1 MAAPIN
7 ILQVVQTY
15 QMAGLAALQNLNC
28 FMGTA
33 NTKYKNFDKITANLG
48 DTVTFDKTPRF
59 TSTNSLVLAFQP
71 ADQRVQS
78 LTVNEQFSVS
88 YEFNTSQFIF
98 QAREYME
105 RLGKFAIAELGAK
118 IEMSIAK
125 NCVTNTYRFYGDGVT
140 PINSY
145 NQLAF
150 ALAQFRAYGAATA
163 GTKCYINSLAEPAI
177 VGSGLNQFVTGRND
191 QIARSWE
198 VGEFSDCKFYRSNLL
213 PVHTAG
219 TVGNEGLTLTVSSDA
234 GAITY
239 NGVGGAIDS
248 ILLTGAPASDAAAI
262 KKYDKMWFV
271 NGVAGIPQINYL
283 TFIGH
288 NPSDVPVQCQI
299 IADAASDGAGK
310 VRIYIN
316 PQLQV
321 LPTNYQN
328 INTAVIPGMKV
339 KVLPSHRA
347 GLITSGDPLFVA
359 MPQLP
364 DQVPFPTANM
374 MDPETG
380 VSIRQYYGT
389 VFGQDLRAMAYDA
402 ILGSTLVDEMSMALI
417 FPL

>member
-1 MAAPIN
+1 
-7 ILQVVQTY
+7 
-15 QMAGLAALQNLNC
+15 
-28 FMGTA
+28 MGTA

-59 TSTNSLVLAFQP
+59 TSTNSLVLAYQP

-78 LTVNEQFSVS
+78 LTVNQPFSIS
-88 YEFNTSQFIF
+88 YEFDTSQFIF

-105 RLGKFAIAELGAK
+105 RFGKFAIAELGAK
-118 IEMSIAK
+118 IEMNIAQ
-125 NCVTNTYRFYGDGVT
+125 NCITNTYRFYGDGVT

-150 ALAQFRAYGAATA
+150 ALAQFRAYGAV
-163 GTKCYINSLAEPAI
+163 GTDTKGYIDSLAEPAI

-198 VGEFSDCKFYRSNLL
+198 IGEFSDCKWYRSNLL
-213 PVHTAG
+213 PTHRAG
-219 TVGNEGLTLTVSSDA
+219 TVGDAQITLTVVSA
-234 GAITY
+234 TY
-239 NGVGGAIDS
+239 NGVAGAIDS
-248 ILLTGAPASDAAAI
+248 ITFSGAPANDPVALRQ
-262 KKYDKMWFV
+262 YDKLWFV
-271 NGVAGIPQINYL
+271 NGIAGIPQINYL

-288 NPSDVPVQCQI
+288 NPSSTPVQCQV
-299 IADAASDGAGK
+299 IADAASNGAGN
-310 VRIYIN
+310 VTVFLN

-347 GLITSGDPLFVA
+347 GLITSGNPLFVA

-374 MDPETG
+374 VDPETG
-380 VSIRQYYGT
+380 VSIRQYYGV
-389 VFGQDLRAMAYDA
+389 VFGQDLRAMAYDC
-402 ILGSTLVDEMSMALI
+402 IMGSTLVDEMSMMLA

>member
-59 TSTNSLVLAFQP
+59 TSTNSLVLAYQP

-78 LTVNEQFSVS
+78 LTVNQPFSVS

-105 RLGKFAIAELGAK
+105 RFGKFAIAELGAK

-125 NCVTNTYRFYGDGVT
+125 NCITNTYRFYGDGVT

-150 ALAQFRAYGAATA
+150 ALAQFRAYGAV
-163 GTKCYINSLAEPAI
+163 GTDTKGYIDSLAEPAI

-198 VGEFSDCKFYRSNLL
+198 IGEFSDCKWYRSNLL
-213 PVHTAG
+213 PTHRAG
-219 TVGNEGLTLTVSSDA
+219 TVGDAQITLTVVSA
-234 GAITY
+234 TY
-239 NGVGGAIDS
+239 NGVAGAIDS
-248 ILLTGAPASDAAAI
+248 ITFSGAPANDPVALRQ
-262 KKYDKMWFV
+262 YDKLWFV
-271 NGVAGIPQINYL
+271 NGIAGIPQINYL

-288 NPSDVPVQCQI
+288 NPSSTPVQCQV
-299 IADAASDGAGK
+299 IADAASNGAGN
-310 VRIYIN
+310 VTVFLN

-347 GLITSGDPLFVA
+347 GLITSGNPLFVA

-374 MDPETG
+374 VDPETG
-380 VSIRQYYGT
+380 VSIRQYYGV
-389 VFGQDLRAMAYDA
+389 VFGQDLRAMAYDC
-402 ILGSTLVDEMSMALI
+402 IMGSTLVDEMSMMLA

>member
-33 NTKYKNFDKITANLG
+33 NTKYKNFDKIQANLG

-78 LTVNEQFSVS
+78 LTVNQPFSVS

-98 QAREYME
+98 QAREYMD
-105 RLGKFAIAELGAK
+105 RFGKFAIAELGAK
-118 IEMSIAK
+118 IEMNIAQ

-150 ALAQFRAYGAATA
+150 ALAQFRAYGAATT
-163 GTKCYINSLAEPAI
+163 GTKGYINSLAEPAI
-177 VGSGLNQFVTGRND
+177 VGSGLNQFVPGRND

-198 VGEFSDCKFYRSNLL
+198 IGQFSDCTWYRSNLL
-213 PVHTAG
+213 PVHIAG
-219 TVGNEGLTLTVSSDA
+219 TVGNEAITLTVVSA
-234 GAITY
+234 TY
-239 NGVGGAIDS
+239 NGVAGAIDS
-248 ILLTGAPASDAAAI
+248 ITFSGAPANDPVALR
-262 KKYDKMWFV
+262 KYDKLYFV
-271 NGVAGIPQINYL
+271 NGIANIPQINYL

-288 NPSDVPVQCQI
+288 NPSDVPVQCQVT
-299 IADAASDGAGK
+299 ADAASDGAGN
-310 VRIYIN
+310 VTVFLN

-321 LPTNYQN
+321 LQTNYQN
-328 INTAVIPGMKV
+328 INTAVIPGMQV
-339 KVLPSHRA
+339 NVLPSHRA

-380 VSIRQYYGT
+380 VSIRQYYGL
-389 VFGQDLRAMAYDA
+389 VFGQDLRAMAYDC
-402 ILGSTLVDEMSMALI
+402 IMGSTLVDEMSMALI

>member
-1 MAAPIN
+1 
-7 ILQVVQTY
+7 
-15 QMAGLAALQNLNC
+15 
-28 FMGTA
+28 MGTA

-59 TSTNSLVLAFQP
+59 TSTNSLVLAYQP

-78 LTVNEQFSVS
+78 LTVNQPFSVS

-105 RLGKFAIAELGAK
+105 RFGKFAIAELGAK
-118 IEMSIAK
+118 IEMNIAQ
-125 NCVTNTYRFYGDGVT
+125 NCITNTYRFYGDGVT

-150 ALAQFRAYGAATA
+150 ALAQFRAYGAV
-163 GTKCYINSLAEPAI
+163 GTDTKGYIDSLAEPAI
-177 VGSGLNQFVTGRND
+177 VGSGLNQFVTGRNE

-198 VGEFSDCKFYRSNLL
+198 IGEFSDCKWHRSNLL
-213 PVHTAG
+213 PIHQAG
-219 TVGNEGLTLTVSSDA
+219 TVGDAQITLTVVSA
-234 GAITY
+234 TY
-239 NGVGGAIDS
+239 NGVAGAIDS
-248 ILLTGAPASDAAAI
+248 ITFSGAPANDPVALRQ
-262 KKYDKMWFV
+262 YDKLWFV
-271 NGVAGIPQINYL
+271 NGIAGIPQINYL

-288 NPSDVPVQCQI
+288 NPSSTPVQCQVT
-299 IADAASDGAGK
+299 ADAASNGAGN
-310 VRIYIN
+310 VTVFLN

-347 GLITSGDPLFVA
+347 GLITSGNPLFVA

-374 MDPETG
+374 VDPETG

-389 VFGQDLRAMAYDA
+389 VFGQDLRAMAYDC
-402 ILGSTLVDEMSMALI
+402 ILGSTLVDEMSMMLA

>member
-59 TSTNSLVLAFQP
+59 TSTNSLVLAYQP

-78 LTVNEQFSVS
+78 LTVNQPFSIS
-88 YEFNTSQFIF
+88 YEFDTSQFIF

-105 RLGKFAIAELGAK
+105 RFGKFAIAELGAK
-118 IEMSIAK
+118 IEMNIAQ
-125 NCVTNTYRFYGDGVT
+125 NCITNTYRFYGDGVT

-150 ALAQFRAYGAATA
+150 ALAQFRAYGAV
-163 GTKCYINSLAEPAI
+163 GTDTKGYIDSLAEPAI

-198 VGEFSDCKFYRSNLL
+198 IGEFSDCKWYRSNLL
-213 PVHTAG
+213 PTHRAG
-219 TVGNEGLTLTVSSDA
+219 TVGDAQITLTVVSA
-234 GAITY
+234 TY
-239 NGVGGAIDS
+239 NGVAGAIDS
-248 ILLTGAPASDAAAI
+248 ITFSGAPANDPVALRQ
-262 KKYDKMWFV
+262 YDKLWFV
-271 NGVAGIPQINYL
+271 NGIAGIPQINYL

-288 NPSDVPVQCQI
+288 NPSSTPVQCQV
-299 IADAASDGAGK
+299 IADAASNGAGN
-310 VRIYIN
+310 VTVFLN

-347 GLITSGDPLFVA
+347 GLITSGNPLFVA

-374 MDPETG
+374 VDPETG
-380 VSIRQYYGT
+380 VSIRQYYGV
-389 VFGQDLRAMAYDA
+389 VFGQDLRAMAYDC
-402 ILGSTLVDEMSMALI
+402 IMGSTLVDEMSMMLA

>member
-78 LTVNEQFSVS
+78 LTVNQPFSVS

-98 QAREYME
+98 QAREYMD
-105 RLGKFAIAELGAK
+105 RFGKFAIAELGAK
-118 IEMSIAK
+118 IEMNIAR

-150 ALAQFRAYGAATA
+150 ALAQFRAYGAATT
-163 GTKCYINSLAEPAI
+163 GTKGYINSLAEPAI
-177 VGSGLNQFVTGRND
+177 VGSGLNQFTPERNN

-198 VGEFSDCKFYRSNLL
+198 IGQFSDCTWYRSNLL
-213 PVHTAG
+213 PVHIAG
-219 TVGNEGLTLTVSSDA
+219 TVGNEAATLTVVTA
-234 GAITY
+234 TY
-239 NGVGGAIDS
+239 NGVAGAIDS
-248 ILLTGAPASDAAAI
+248 ITFSGAPANDPFALR
-262 KKYDKMWFV
+262 KYDKLYFL
-271 NGVAGIPQINYL
+271 NGVAGVPQINYL

-288 NPSDVPVQCQI
+288 NPSDTPVQCQV
-299 IADAASDGAGK
+299 IADAASDGAGN
-310 VRIYIN
+310 VTVFLN

-328 INTAVIPGMKV
+328 INTAVIPGMQV
-339 KVLPSHRA
+339 NVLPSHRA

-389 VFGQDLRAMAYDA
+389 VFGQDLRAMAYDC
-402 ILGSTLVDEMSMALI
+402 IMGSTLVDEMSLALI